1 VNAQGQLIKIPPARV
16 GLSTTSVYPE
26 STSSA
31 FELAR
36 RLGYDGVEIMVGI
49 DPVAA
54 DIDAVEKLRDYHE
67 VPVLAIHSP
76 CLLITQRVW
85 GTDPWAKLE
94 RSAEAALRLD
104 ADVVVVHPPFR
115 WQRDY
120 ARGFV
125 EGVRRL
131 AEATGILFCV
141 ENMYPW
147 RTPGGELKAYVP
159 GWDPTDLDYAD
170 LTLDLSHASTAGQ
183 QSIDLVRSWGSRLR
197 HVHLTDGTGSVK
209 DEHLVPGRGDQR
221 AGECCSTSLSGILP
235 GTSSWRSI
243 RARVAPAH
251 SGKPTSPSRWPLR
264 GYTWQRPSIPHTPWT
279 QPGLPA
285 RSELRRRT
293 RRAGVRLKGHPA
305 NCQLRRTPSRPDHG
319 AQSSRGRARVA
330 WRPTQRAAP
339 PRPRCRPRPGRCG
352 PALRSSGRRS
362 QPLEKELSA
371 GAGRWVEL
379 AGELLAGA
387 CLPSPASR
395 LLPER
400 DLLIMK
406 F

>member
-1 VNAQGQLIKIPPARV
+1 MRAADSSPATTRAPGPVKVNSEGHLIKIPPARV
-16 GLSTTSVYPE
+16 GLSTSSVYPE

-36 RLGYDGVEIMVGI
+36 RLGYDGLEVMVGI

-54 DIDAVEKLRDYHE
+54 DIDAVEKLRDYHG

-94 RSAEAALRLD
+94 RSAEAAQRLD
-104 ADVVVVHPPFR
+104 ANVVVVHPPFR

-131 AEATGILFCV
+131 AEDTGILFCV

-170 LTLDLSHASTAGQ
+170 LTLDFSHASTAGQ
-183 QSIDLVRSWGSRLR
+183 QSMDLLRSWGSRLR

-209 DEHLVPGRGDQR
+209 DEHLVPGRGDQ
-221 AGECCSTSLSGILP
+221 
-235 GTSSWRSI
+235 
-243 RARVAPAH
+243 
-251 SGKPTSPSRWPLR
+251 
-264 GYTWQRPSIPHTPWT
+264 Q
-279 QPGLPA
+279 
-285 RSELRRRT
+285 
-293 RRAGVRLKGHPA
+293 
-305 NCQLRRTPSRPDHG
+305 
-319 AQSSRGRARVA
+319 
-330 WRPTQRAAP
+330 
-339 PRPRCRPRPGRCG
+339 
-352 PALRSSGRRS
+352 
-362 QPLEKELSA
+362 
-371 GAGRWVEL
+371 AGRVLQYL
-379 AGELLAGA
+379 AERNFTGHVVLEINSRKSGTRAQREADLAESLA
-387 CLPSPASR
+387 FARLHLAATIQPSYVVDGTGVASA
-395 LLPER
+395 L
-400 DLLIMK
+400 
-406 F
+406 

>member
-1 VNAQGQLIKIPPARV
+1 VAADDSSPPTKRGAGPVRINSEGQLIKIPPARV
-16 GLSTTSVYPE
+16 GLSTSSVYPE

-54 DIDAVEKLRDYHE
+54 DIDAVEKLRDYHQ

-94 RSAEAALRLD
+94 RSVEAARRLD

-131 AEATGILFCV
+131 AESTGILLSV

-159 GWDPTDLDYAD
+159 GWDPTELDYDD
-170 LTLDLSHASTAGQ
+170 LTLDLSHASTANQ

-197 HVHLTDGTGSVK
+197 HVHLTDGTGSAK
-209 DEHLVPGRGDQR
+209 DEHLVPGRGDQQAGRVLQYLAERNFSGHIVLEVNSRKSGTR
-221 AGECCSTSLSGILP
+221 AQREADLAESLAF
-235 GTSSWRSI
+235 
-243 RARVAPAH
+243 ARLH
-251 SGKPTSPSRWPLR
+251 L
-264 GYTWQRPSIPHTPWT
+264 
-279 QPGLPA
+279 
-285 RSELRRRT
+285 
-293 RRAGVRLKGHPA
+293 
-305 NCQLRRTPSRPDHG
+305 
-319 AQSSRGRARVA
+319 
-330 WRPTQRAAP
+330 AAP
-339 PRPRCRPRPGRCG
+339 VHPSYAVDATGVAS
-352 PALRSSGRRS
+352 AL
-362 QPLEKELSA
+362 
-371 GAGRWVEL
+371 
-379 AGELLAGA
+379 
-387 CLPSPASR
+387 
-395 LLPER
+395 
-400 DLLIMK
+400 
-406 F
+406 